1 MPDFRDE
8 LYQRYVTSFKGLDG
22 QMSGP
27 TLTNY
32 WRWCAYKYL
41 PLLADVD
48 RDEPILELGCG
59 PGHVLEFLARAGFS
73 GVQGIDIS
81 EEQARLAKERGLR
94 AEAADAFEFLAS
106 RESTYGAIVAIDFLE
121 HFTKDELVRLVP
133 LIHDALKPGGILLV
147 QTVNGQG
154 LFPRQV
160 IYGDF
165 THLTVFTPG
174 SLAQLLTLSGF
185 DQFRF
190 RETGPAPLSLRG
202 VLDLV
207 FWRAIK
213 GFANMIR
220 RVETGKDQEIWTENF
235 ICRAVKV

>member
-8 LYQRYVTSFKGLDG
+8 LYRRYVSTFKGMSG

-27 TLTNY
+27 ALRLF
-32 WRWCAYKYL
+32 WRWCAFKYL
-41 PLLADVD
+41 PLLTDVG
-48 RDEPILELGCG
+48 RDEPVLELGCG
-59 PGHVLEFLARAGFS
+59 PGHLLELLAMAGFAN
-73 GVQGIDIS
+73 VQGIDVS
-81 EEQARLAKERGLR
+81 AEQVELAKVRGLR
-94 AEAADAFEFLAS
+94 AEATDVFDFLAS
-106 RESTYGAIVAIDFLE
+106 REDLYGAIVAIDFLE

-133 LIHDALKPGGILLV
+133 LIYRALKPGGVLLV
-147 QTVNGQG
+147 QTANGQG

-174 SLAQLLTLSGF
+174 SLAQLLKLFGF

-190 RETGPAPLSLRG
+190 RETGPAPLSPRG
-202 VLDLV
+202 ALNVVL
-207 FWRAIK
+207 WGAIK
-213 GFANMIR
+213 GFANAVR
-220 RVETGKDQEIWTENF
+220 RVETGKRQEIWTENF